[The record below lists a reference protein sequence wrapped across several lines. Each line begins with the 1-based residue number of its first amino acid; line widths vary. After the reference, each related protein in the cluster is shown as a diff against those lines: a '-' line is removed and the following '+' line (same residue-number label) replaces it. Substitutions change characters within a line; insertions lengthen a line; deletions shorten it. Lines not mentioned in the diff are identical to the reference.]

1 MASTD
6 IAALCLRLESLG
18 AAPPSQQARAE
29 LLEGLTSKWD
39 GAVVTSARALSNWG
53 DAQSISAIRDV
64 LAKKAKVSNGWATA
78 GALTAALAPHMR
90 SADVTWAAS
99 LVLKDS
105 NPHYRS
111 NLFQLLMFTP
121 KGQTLRELKKFEGT
135 PGVNPA
141 DVRHAIT
148 FVEMHSQNNAP

>member
-1 MASTD
+1 MATTD
-6 IAALCLRLESLG
+6 IAALCRRLETLG
-18 AAPPSQQARAE
+18 AAPPTQEAREE
-29 LLEGLTSKWD
+29 LLEGMASKWD
-39 GAVVTSARALSNWG
+39 GVVVTSARALSKWG
-53 DAQSISAIRDV
+53 DAQSISAVRDV
-64 LAKKAKVSNGWATA
+64 LAKKAKLPHGWATA

-90 SADVTWAAS
+90 SADVTWVAS

-111 NLFQLLMFTP
+111 SLFQLLMFTP
-121 KGQTLRELKKFEGT
+121 KAQTLRELKKFEGA

-148 FVEMHSQNNAP
+148 FVEMHSQNNAS